1 MIFLCSKTFI
11 IVMINSSQGNR
22 PSLLVAA
29 EEGWTDIIEDFIAD
43 GADMDTK
50 DSVSLKGYCIYKPV
64 AVEKGRTVVRILLMH
79 GANVNAMDKVQNY
92 LYVYL
97 YVSLVSSVSVLY
109 YVMFTCNEVDGD

>member
-11 IVMINSSQGNR
+11 IVIINSSQGNR

-50 DSVSLKGYCIYKPV
+50 DSVSLNGYCIF
-64 AVEKGRTVVRILLMH
+64 I
-79 GANVNAMDKVQNY
+79 NQ
-92 LYVYL
+92 
-97 YVSLVSSVSVLY
+97 
-109 YVMFTCNEVDGD
+109 